1 MTGRHVLRWTLIGV
15 AAVILLVAGVFYWAT
30 STQAAS
36 RRVVAW
42 ALGKSA
48 AGLEIGEVRGPLRG
62 PLVFLGVTY
71 RSGGMTANVDSVYL
85 EWNLRSLLRRR
96 VHIGRLHVTGFRV
109 TIPDS
114 APPDT
119 AGTARGRRE
128 KPSTPIPVT
137 LGEVQVRDF
146 EMDAPGG
153 VMLRQGWMDLDGRLD
168 DYRFLIRGMAIVPN
182 VDTTTVELRGRGNL
196 EAVRLGPESRAR
208 ALAGLLRTE
217 GEVRWY
223 PGIAWDLA
231 IAADSLQPSR
241 MMDDPRTLPGRVA
254 MWGTTSGVIDSMGPA
269 GRLDVDSLS
278 GMLRGQRVSGQ
289 VEARFW
295 RNMVDHLAVDVHWGG
310 ARVLA
315 KGAVHDTL
323 ALDYSVHVQDFRRFD
338 PAAGGLVTVQGDA
351 SGPRLT
357 PRIRARIE
365 AARLQY
371 GQGRLARLSGTA
383 DIDLARGG
391 RTSFALAG
399 DSARVGQAALD
410 RMLLTLDGTQG
421 RHTLK
426 VNGVS
431 PTDTVRLALA
441 GGLDNQVWSGRI
453 DEIAIR
459 TMYSDWNLSRPAR
472 ASFSAATVRLD
483 SVCVVG
489 DSAAG
494 TICAAGSW
502 RSPDRLDAVAFVEG
516 LDVTRLPPLPG
527 VRGAFAGRLAARLEA
542 RQASALNATLTA
554 RLADSSG
561 KDAATLEGRATLP
574 GYRLG
579 RPLDAQSMEVTL
591 TGNAADLTP
600 FQPLFPGLDSLRGA
614 VDMEVTLSGA
624 VTALSVDGV
633 VRARNLVAGL
643 RGARTARGSFELVA
657 DVAVARDR
665 SVAGEL
671 RLTQNGVAM
680 EYRRGRELGRLSL
693 DSGVVVLTSGP
704 QGLRSTFGLA
714 FRSEADSVGAIA
726 GELGLPEY
734 RRLGAPLATQ
744 PIDLRLDVGLD
755 LAAFQPLA
763 PTLDSLAGSV
773 DADLTVSGLVGMP
786 EIAGKLQVRGG
797 NAVLAFGTRVRGNL
811 LGDLNVTVRR
821 DSTITGSLR
830 VAPDGVRFH
839 SVGGQ
844 PGWVQLRESALDVRA
859 GPEGVSGT
867 LNAQLVSADGEVLGR
882 LEGRGGLPGYT
893 RVGRP
898 IDRVPIEGRIE
909 GRIEDLGF
917 LPSFTALVD
926 SAVGRMTLDAELQG
940 TLANANFVGRMELR
954 DAALRLPTLGVLYED
969 ITFTANG
976 SREGEIALDGRVRSG
991 GGQITVEG
999 VTPVLPTSERPG
1011 RILIRGSDFLVA
1023 NNTEVRAIFSP
1034 AFDVTLAGDSL
1045 TVRGGVDIPVAR
1057 IQLSEIPV
1065 IAIAPSDD
1073 IILTDPGAR
1082 GRRERPVVASVRIV
1096 LGDSVTFRGF
1106 NFDAKLGG
1114 AVLVNTA
1121 PDQLTRAT
1129 GQIVIIE
1136 GQYKAYGQ
1144 DLAIENGEVRFAGGP
1159 VDNPT
1164 LSIRAIRYAT
1174 DSTIAG
1180 ISMAGSLKEP
1190 QVTLFSTP
1198 PMSQSQVMSY
1208 LITGHP
1214 VGQGGG
1220 SSGNFLNKALSA
1232 LGLQGGNVLAGALG
1246 KEVGLSEAT
1255 IETEEDLAEASLKI
1269 GRYLSPNLYV
1279 SYGIGLF
1286 DPVSTLRLRYILS
1299 RRWSLQAETGEETGA
1314 DAMLKIQRR
1323 R

>member
-1 MTGRHVLRWTLIGV
+1 MTGRHVLRWTLVGI
-15 AAVILLVAGVFYWAT
+15 AAAILLVAGVFYWAT
-30 STQAAS
+30 TTQSAS

-48 AGLEIGEVRGPLRG
+48 AGIEIAEVRGPLRG

-71 RSGGMTANVDSVYL
+71 RSGGITANVDSVYL
-85 EWNLRSLLRRR
+85 EWSLRSLFRRQ
-96 VHIGRLHVTGFRV
+96 VHVGRLHVTGFRV

-128 KPSTPIPVT
+128 KPSTPMPVT
-137 LGEVQVRDF
+137 LGAVQVRDF

-168 DYRFLIRGMAIVPN
+168 DYRFLIRGIAIVPS

-208 ALAGLLRTE
+208 ALGGLLRTE

-223 PGIAWDLA
+223 PGIAWELA
-231 IAADSLQPSR
+231 IAADSLQLSR
-241 MMDDPRTLPGRVA
+241 MMDDARTLPGWVA
-254 MWGTTSGVIDSMGPA
+254 MRGTTSGVIDSMGPA
-269 GRLDVDSLS
+269 GRLDVDSL
-278 GMLRGQRVSGQ
+278 GGVLRGQPVSGR

-295 RNMVDHLAVDVHWGG
+295 RNAVDHLALDVNWGG

-315 KGAVHDTL
+315 KGAVHDTVSL
-323 ALDYSVHVQDFRRFD
+323 EYSVHVRDFQRFD
-338 PAAGGLVTVQGDA
+338 PAAGGLVTVQGEA
-351 SGPRLT
+351 SGPRLA
-357 PRIRARIE
+357 PRVRARIE
-365 AARLQY
+365 GARLQY
-371 GQGRLARLSGTA
+371 GQGRLARLTGTA

-391 RTSFALAG
+391 RTSLDLTG
-399 DSARVGQAALD
+399 DSAQVGQAALD

-431 PTDTVRLALA
+431 PTDTVRVALA
-441 GGLDNQVWSGRI
+441 GGLATQVWNGRI
-453 DEIAIR
+453 DEVAIH
-459 TMYSDWNLSRPAR
+459 TVYSDWNLARPAR
-472 ASFSAATVRLD
+472 ASFSAASARLD

-494 TICAAGSW
+494 TICASGSW

-516 LDVTRLPPLPG
+516 LDVGRFPIPG
-527 VRGAFAGRLAARLEA
+527 VLGAFEGRLAARLEA
-542 RQASALNATLTA
+542 RQTNALNATLAA
-554 RLADSSG
+554 RLVDTSG
-561 KDAATLEGRATLP
+561 KEAVTLDGRATLP

-579 RPLDAQSMEVTL
+579 RPLDAQSMEVSL
-591 TGNAADLTP
+591 TGSAADLTP
-600 FQPLFPGLDSLRGA
+600 FEPLFPRLDSVRGA
-614 VDMEVTLSGA
+614 VDMELTLAGA
-624 VTALSVDGV
+624 VRAPSVDGV
-633 VRARNLVAGL
+633 LRGRNLAAGL
-643 RGARTARGSFELVA
+643 PGRRTARGSFELVA
-657 DVAVARDR
+657 DVEVGRDR
-665 SVAGEL
+665 SIAGEL
-671 RLTQNGVAM
+671 RLTQSGVAM

-693 DSGVVVLTSGP
+693 DSGVVVLTGGP
-704 QGLRSTFGLA
+704 QGLRSTFGFA

-734 RRLGAPLATQ
+734 RRIGAPLATQ
-744 PIDLRLDVGLD
+744 PITLRLGVGLD

-786 EIAGKLQVRGG
+786 EIAGKLRLHGG
-797 NAVLAFGTRVRGNL
+797 NAVLAFGTRVQGNL

-821 DSTITGSLR
+821 DSTIAGTIR
-830 VAPDGVRFH
+830 VTPDSVRFH
-839 SVGGQ
+839 SIGGQ

-859 GPEGVSGT
+859 GPDGVSGT
-867 LNAQLVSADGEVLGR
+867 LNARLVSADGEVLGH

-893 RVGRP
+893 RIGRP

-909 GRIEDLGF
+909 GRVDDLGF

-926 SAVGRMTLDAELQG
+926 SAVGRMTLDAELGG

-976 SREGEIALDGRVRSG
+976 SREGEIAVEGLVRSG
-991 GGQITVEG
+991 AGQITLEG

-1023 NNTEVRAIFSP
+1023 NNTEVRAVISP
-1034 AFDVTLAGDSL
+1034 AFDVALAGDSL
-1045 TVRGGVDIPVAR
+1045 TVRGGVDIPIAR

-1065 IAIAPSDD
+1065 VAIAPSDD

-1082 GRRERPVVASVRIV
+1082 GRRERPIVASVRIV

-1114 AVLVNTA
+1114 AVLVSTA
-1121 PDQLTRAT
+1121 PDQLTRAS

-1144 DLAIENGEVRFAGGP
+1144 DLAIENGVVRFAGGP

-1180 ISMAGSLKEP
+1180 IAMAGSLKEP

-1198 PMSQSQVMSY
+1198 QMSQSQVMSY

-1246 KEVGLSEAT
+1246 REVGLSAAT
-1255 IETEEDLAEASLKI
+1255 IETEEDLAEASLHL

-1299 RRWSLQAETGEETGA
+1299 RRWTLQAETGEETGA

>member
-1 MTGRHVLRWTLIGV
+1 
-15 AAVILLVAGVFYWAT
+15 
-30 STQAAS
+30 
-36 RRVVAW
+36 
-42 ALGKSA
+42 
-48 AGLEIGEVRGPLRG
+48 
-62 PLVFLGVTY
+62 
-71 RSGGMTANVDSVYL
+71 
-85 EWNLRSLLRRR
+85 
-96 VHIGRLHVTGFRV
+96 
-109 TIPDS
+109 
-114 APPDT
+114 
-119 AGTARGRRE
+119 
-128 KPSTPIPVT
+128 
-137 LGEVQVRDF
+137 
-146 EMDAPGG
+146 
-153 VMLRQGWMDLDGRLD
+153 
-168 DYRFLIRGMAIVPN
+168 
-182 VDTTTVELRGRGNL
+182 
-196 EAVRLGPESRAR
+196 
-208 ALAGLLRTE
+208 
-217 GEVRWY
+217 
-223 PGIAWDLA
+223 
-231 IAADSLQPSR
+231 
-241 MMDDPRTLPGRVA
+241 
-254 MWGTTSGVIDSMGPA
+254 
-269 GRLDVDSLS
+269 
-278 GMLRGQRVSGQ
+278 
-289 VEARFW
+289 
-295 RNMVDHLAVDVHWGG
+295 MV
-310 ARVLA
+310 
-315 KGAVHDTL
+315 
-323 ALDYSVHVQDFRRFD
+323 
-338 PAAGGLVTVQGDA
+338 
-351 SGPRLT
+351 
-357 PRIRARIE
+357 
-365 AARLQY
+365 
-371 GQGRLARLSGTA
+371 
-383 DIDLARGG
+383 
-391 RTSFALAG
+391 
-399 DSARVGQAALD
+399 
-410 RMLLTLDGTQG
+410 LTLDGTQG

-431 PTDTVRLALA
+431 PTDTVRVGLA
-441 GGLDNQVWSGRI
+441 GGLGNRVWSGRI
-453 DEIAIR
+453 DEVAIH
-459 TMYSDWNLSRPAR
+459 TVYSDWNLSRPAR
-472 ASFSAATVRLD
+472 ASFSAVSARLD
-483 SVCVVG
+483 SVCVAG

-494 TICAAGSW
+494 TICATGSW
-502 RSPDRLDAVAFVEG
+502 RGPDRLDVVAFVEG
-516 LDVTRLPPLPG
+516 LDVARFPLPG
-527 VRGAFAGRLAARLEA
+527 VRGAFEGRLAARLEA
-542 RQASALNATLTA
+542 RQTNALNATLTA
-554 RLADSSG
+554 QLVDKAG
-561 KDAATLEGRATLP
+561 KEAATLEGRATLP

-600 FQPLFPGLDSLRGA
+600 FEPLFPRLDSLRGA
-614 VDMEVTLSGA
+614 VDLELTLAGA
-624 VTALSVDGV
+624 LRAPSLDGV
-633 VRARNLVAGL
+633 LRARNLAAGL
-643 RGARTARGSFELVA
+643 RGTRTARGSFELVA
-657 DVAVARDR
+657 DVEVGRDR
-665 SVAGEL
+665 SIAGEL
-671 RLTQNGVAM
+671 RLTQNGVAV

-693 DSGVVVLTSGP
+693 DSGVVVLTGGS
-704 QGLRSTFGLA
+704 QGLRSTFGFA
-714 FRSEADSVGAIA
+714 FRSEDDSVGAIA

-734 RRLGAPLATQ
+734 RKLGTPLATQ
-744 PIDLRLDVGLD
+744 PIALRLDVGLD

-773 DADLTVSGLVGMP
+773 GADLTVSGMVGMP

-797 NAVLAFGTRVRGNL
+797 NAVLAFGTRVQGNL

-821 DSTITGSLR
+821 DSTITGTLR
-830 VAPDGVRFH
+830 VAPDSVRFH
-839 SVGGQ
+839 SIGGQ
-844 PGWVQLRESALDVRA
+844 PGWVQLRESALDLRA
-859 GPEGVSGT
+859 GPDGVSGT
-867 LNAQLVSADGEVLGR
+867 LNAQLVSADGEVLGT

-893 RVGRP
+893 RIGRP
-898 IDRVPIEGRIE
+898 IDRVPLEGRVEGRID
-909 GRIEDLGF
+909 DLGF

-940 TLANANFVGRMELR
+940 TLANADFVGRLEVR

-969 ITFTANG
+969 IAFTANG
-976 SREGEIALDGRVRSG
+976 SRTGEIAVDGRVRSG
-991 GGQITVEG
+991 GGQITLEG
-999 VTPVLPTSERPG
+999 VTPVLPTSDRPG
-1011 RILIRGSDFLVA
+1011 RILIRGNDFVVA
-1023 NNTEVRAIFSP
+1023 NNTEVRAVFSP

-1045 TVRGGVDIPVAR
+1045 TVRGGVDIPIAR

-1065 IAIAPSDD
+1065 VAIAPSDD

-1114 AVLVNTA
+1114 AVLVTTA
-1121 PDQLTRAT
+1121 PDQLTRAS

-1144 DLAIENGEVRFAGGP
+1144 DLAVENGVIRFAGGP

-1246 KEVGLSEAT
+1246 KEVGLGEVT

-1314 DAMLKIQRR
+1314 DALIKIQRR

>member
-1 MTGRHVLRWTLIGV
+1 MTGRRALRWVLVG
-15 AAVILLVAGVFYWAT
+15 AAALILLVTGVFFWAT
-30 STQAAS
+30 TTQSAS

-48 AGLEIGEVRGPLRG
+48 AGIEIDEVRGPLRG

-71 RSGGMTANVDSVYL
+71 RSGGITAKVDSVYL
-85 EWNLRSLLRRR
+85 EWRLRSLFRRE

-119 AGTARGRRE
+119 AGTARARRE
-128 KPSTPIPVT
+128 KPSTPMPVT

-168 DYRFLIRGMAIVPN
+168 DYRFLIRGIAIVPS

-196 EAVRLGPESRAR
+196 EAVQLGPESRAR
-208 ALAGLLRTE
+208 ALAGSLRTA

-223 PGIAWDLA
+223 PGIAWELA

-241 MMDDPRTLPGRVA
+241 MMDDPRTLPGWVA
-254 MWGTTSGVIDSMGPA
+254 MRGTTSGVIDSMGPA
-269 GRLDVDSLS
+269 GRLDVDSL
-278 GMLRGQRVSGQ
+278 GGVLRGQPVSGR

-295 RNMVDHLAVDVHWGG
+295 RNVVDHLALDVNWGG

-315 KGAVHDTL
+315 KGAVHDTVSL
-323 ALDYSVHVQDFRRFD
+323 EYSVHVQDFRRFD
-338 PAAGGLVTVQGDA
+338 PAAGGLVTVQGEA
-351 SGPRLT
+351 TGPRLT

-365 AARLQY
+365 GARWQY
-371 GQGRLARLSGTA
+371 GQAQLARLSGTA
-383 DIDLARGG
+383 DVDLARGG
-391 RTSFALAG
+391 RTVLDLTG

-421 RHTLK
+421 RHTLR
-426 VNGVS
+426 VDGVS
-431 PTDTVRLALA
+431 PTDTVRVALA
-441 GGLDNQVWSGRI
+441 GGLDNQIWSGRI
-453 DEIAIR
+453 NEIAVH
-459 TMYSDWNLSRPAR
+459 TVYSDWNLEQPAR
-472 ASFSAATVRLD
+472 ASFSATSARLD

-494 TICAAGSW
+494 QICATGGW
-502 RSPDRLDAVAFVEG
+502 RTPDRLDVVAFVEG
-516 LDVTRLPPLPG
+516 LDLNRLPLPG
-527 VRGAFAGRLAARLEA
+527 VRGPLPGRLDARLEA
-542 RQASALNATLTA
+542 RQSNGLNATLTA
-554 RLADSSG
+554 QLADSAG
-561 KDAATLEGRATLP
+561 KEAVTLEGRATLP

-579 RPLDAQSMEVTL
+579 RPLGSQSMEVTL

-600 FQPLFPGLDSLRGA
+600 FEPLFPRLDSLRGA
-614 VDMEVTLSGA
+614 VDMELTLTGA
-624 VTALSVDGV
+624 VRAPSVDGV
-633 VRARNLVAGL
+633 IRARNLAAGL
-643 RGARTARGSFELVA
+643 PGRRTARGSFELVA
-657 DVAVARDR
+657 DVEVGRDR
-665 SVAGEL
+665 SLAGEL

-680 EYRRGRELGRLSL
+680 EYRRGRELGRLSV
-693 DSGVVVLTSGP
+693 DSGIVVLTGGP
-704 QGLRSTFGLA
+704 QGLRSTFGFA
-714 FRSEADSVGAIA
+714 FRSEADSAGAIA
-726 GELGLPEY
+726 GELSLPEY
-734 RRLGAPLATQ
+734 RRMGTPLATQ
-744 PIDLRLDVGLD
+744 PVTLRLDVGLD

-773 DADLTVSGLVGMP
+773 EANLTVSGMVGMP
-786 EIAGKLQVRGG
+786 EIAGKLRVLRG
-797 NAVLAFGTRVRGNL
+797 NAVLAFGTRVQGNL

-821 DSTITGSLR
+821 DSTIAGTLR
-830 VAPDGVRFH
+830 VVPDSVRFH
-839 SVGGQ
+839 SIGGQ

-893 RVGRP
+893 RIGRP
-898 IDRVPIEGRIE
+898 INRVPVEGRVE
-909 GRIEDLGF
+909 GRVDDLGF

-926 SAVGRMTLDAELQG
+926 SAAGRMTLDAELQG
-940 TLANANFVGRMELR
+940 TLANANFVGRMEVR

-969 ITFTANG
+969 IAFTANG
-976 SREGEIALDGRVRSG
+976 SREGQIAVDGRVRSG
-991 GGQITVEG
+991 EGQITLEG
-999 VTPVLPTSERPG
+999 VTPVLPTNERPG

-1045 TVRGGVDIPVAR
+1045 TVRGSVDIPVAR
-1057 IQLSEIPV
+1057 IHLSEIPV
-1065 IAIAPSDD
+1065 VAIAPSDD

-1114 AVLVNTA
+1114 AVLVSTA
-1121 PDQLTRAT
+1121 PDQLTRAS

-1144 DLAIENGEVRFAGGP
+1144 DLAVENGVIRFAGGP

-1180 ISMAGSLKEP
+1180 IAMAGSLKAP

-1220 SSGNFLNKALSA
+1220 SSGNFLNKALGA
-1232 LGLQGGNVLAGALG
+1232 LGLQGGNVLTGALG

-1255 IETEEDLAEASLKI
+1255 IETEGDLAEASLKI

-1299 RRWSLQAETGEETGA
+1299 RRWTLQAETGEETGA
-1314 DAMLKIQRR
+1314 DVLLKVQRR